1 MLESKPNFFC
11 IFISWRSKKSDRTI
25 SNNLIKKRY
34 NLYCSHHQK
43 FLCTSLSNFF
53 FFVITEHLEVYP
65 TTETIIYDE
74 NGIPIRSGSPDEV
87 ELSKSIKEDGPFNPK
102 TGFTPG

>member
-1 MLESKPNFFC
+1 MVRRTCSLYRGLSV
-11 IFISWRSKKSDRTI
+11 IS
-25 SNNLIKKRY
+25 
-34 NLYCSHHQK
+34 
-43 FLCTSLSNFF
+43 F
-53 FFVITEHLEVYP
+53 FFVTEHLEVYP

>member
-1 MLESKPNFFC
+1 M
-11 IFISWRSKKSDRTI
+11 
-25 SNNLIKKRY
+25 
-34 NLYCSHHQK
+34 HK
-43 FLCTSLSNFF
+43 FKYF

>member
-1 MLESKPNFFC
+1 M
-11 IFISWRSKKSDRTI
+11 
-25 SNNLIKKRY
+25 
-34 NLYCSHHQK
+34 HK
-43 FLCTSLSNFF
+43 FKYL

-102 TGFTPG
+102 LDLLQVSEGFGQQKFNFFSVVNFNFNLIHP

>member
-1 MLESKPNFFC
+1 MNKKCLTDLFA
-11 IFISWRSKKSDRTI
+11 ISRFE
-25 SNNLIKKRY
+25 
-34 NLYCSHHQK
+34 C
-43 FLCTSLSNFF
+43 NFF

-87 ELSKSIKEDGPFNPK
+87 ELSKSIKEEGPFNPK